1 MLSCSH
7 TLVASAGE
15 NSSNQWNQRYHGET
29 IMQLQQVT
37 GFQTSR
43 TNSFDSSSCED
54 LIQNFISQ
62 IPNSDRAAMPLS
74 PRKWFKIKV
83 AFKLASVGRLSRIS
97 RRGPH
102 CPAPRPRLVPT
113 IWAFQEVWIEV
124 IKELTPDQRFW
135 SIWMLH
141 YDDVEVDA
149 LVCWTDSI
157 IDCQGTR

>member
-1 MLSCSH
+1 MVSTLKPSATANFLILMLSCSH
-7 TLVASAGE
+7 ILVASAGE
-15 NSSNQWNQRYHGET
+15 NSSNHWNQRYNGET
-29 IMQLQQVT
+29 IMQSQQVVT

-62 IPNSDRAAMPLS
+62 IPNSDRAATPLS

-83 AFKLASVGRLSRIS
+83 AFKLASVGRLSRTS

-113 IWAFQEVWIEV
+113 I
-124 IKELTPDQRFW
+124 
-135 SIWMLH
+135 
-141 YDDVEVDA
+141 
-149 LVCWTDSI
+149 
-157 IDCQGTR
+157 